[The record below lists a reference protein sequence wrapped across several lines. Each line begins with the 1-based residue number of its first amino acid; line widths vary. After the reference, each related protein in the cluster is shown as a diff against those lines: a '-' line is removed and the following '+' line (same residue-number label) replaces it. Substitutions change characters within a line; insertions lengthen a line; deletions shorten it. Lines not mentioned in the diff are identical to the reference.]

1 MPSQWVCDVCQ
12 KFFQR
17 KGDLKRHEKLHTGEK
32 PHVCV
37 DCGKAFAQFT
47 GLKTHRNVH
56 SGAKPHEC
64 GQCGA
69 RFGDP
74 SSCARH
80 KRETHMHP
88 EGYQCFVAGCRT
100 RIKRRS
106 AFMKH
111 VKAKHDIDLSN
122 MPFDEAAVAADL
134 VRVSPDAERIST
146 PPPDYTTATMVPM
159 YEEEDLPT
167 FSSDV
172 LPKEEAHTP
181 PSVVTPPPPV
191 IDVIPSSEGYKWSS
205 TGFVDPTALDV
216 GVVCGSPDP
225 ALLVDLQPHP
235 QPPMLDMNCFFYP
248 DILSQQPPSYYEQQW
263 SETPS
268 IFNSSQLSV
277 SSIDSVNMLNSSQS
291 RCISSADYTFGY
303 DPNTYGALSS
313 QISSSLRDASD
324 MHAYMTSA
332 PMTSFPTYSFA

>member
-1 MPSQWVCDVCQ
+1 MPSQWMCDVCQ

-56 SGAKPHEC
+56 TGAKPHEC
-64 GQCGA
+64 SQCGA

-88 EGYQCFVAGCRT
+88 EGYQCFAPGCRT
-100 RIKRRS
+100 KIKRRS

-111 VKAKHDIDLSN
+111 VKAKHDIDLSM
-122 MPFDEAAVAADL
+122 MPFEEAAVAASL
-134 VRVSPDAERIST
+134 IRVSPDAERVAT
-146 PPPDYTTATMVPM
+146 PPPDYTTASLEPM
-159 YEEEDLPT
+159 YKEEDLPT
-167 FSSDV
+167 FSSNV
-172 LPKEEAHTP
+172 MPKEEARTP
-181 PSVVTPPPPV
+181 PSVATPPPSV
-191 IDVIPSSEGYKWSS
+191 IDVVPSLEGYKWSS
-205 TGFVDPTALDV
+205 TGFVDPTALDA

-225 ALLVDLQPHP
+225 ALLIDLQPYSQP
-235 QPPMLDMNCFFYP
+235 QILDMDSFFYP
-248 DILSQQPPSYYEQQW
+248 DILSHQPPSYYEKQW

-268 IFNSSQLSV
+268 VFTPPSNSIASVASVDMLS
-277 SSIDSVNMLNSSQS
+277 SSQS
-291 RCISSADYTFGY
+291 RCISSTDYSFGY
-303 DPNTYGALSS
+303 DPNHYGAMSS
-313 QISSSLRDASD
+313 QISSLRDVGD
-324 MHAYMTSA
+324 MHTYMTPA

>member
-1 MPSQWVCDVCQ
+1 MPAQWMCEACF
-12 KFFQR
+12 KPFQR

-37 DCGKAFAQFT
+37 DCGKAFAQYT

-56 SGAKPHEC
+56 TGAKPHEC
-64 GQCGA
+64 NLCGA

-100 RIKRRS
+100 KIKRRS

-111 VKAKHDIDLSN
+111 VKAKHDIDLN
-122 MPFDEAAVAADL
+122 MMSIEEAATAANI
-134 VRVSPDAERIST
+134 RVSPDAERIAT
-146 PPPDYTTATMVPM
+146 PPPDYTTATKEPM
-159 YEEEDLPT
+159 YKEEDLPT

-172 LPKEEAHTP
+172 MPKEEVHTP
-181 PSVVTPPPPV
+181 LSVAPSPPPV
-191 IDVIPSSEGYKWSS
+191 IDVVPSSEGYTWSPP
-205 TGFVDPTALDV
+205 GFVDHTVLDA

-225 ALLVDLQPHP
+225 TLLVDLQSRS
-235 QPPMLDMNCFFYP
+235 QLPMLDTECFFYP

-263 SETPS
+263 SGTPS
-268 IFNSSQLSV
+268 VFTPSPLSV
-277 SSIDSVNMLNSSQS
+277 ASVASVDTLNSSP
-291 RCISSADYTFGY
+291 CISGADYPFCY
-303 DPNTYGALSS
+303 PNNYETLNS
-313 QISSSLRDASD
+313 QISSSRDVGD
-324 MHAYMTSA
+324 MHAYMTPT
-332 PMTSFPTYSFA
+332 PMTSFSAYSFA